1 MIDFEKSIYE
11 NRMARKLPFLV
22 AHRGVSTG
30 NIPCNTMAAF
40 GIAVAQGADVVEID
54 VSITKDHQFYVF
66 HPGMEKVFLKC
77 DRSIK
82 DMTAEELDAL
92 FLVNQDDV
100 VTSYKV
106 PKLSEVLAFLKGK
119 VYINVD
125 KFWTDVEGISEEIR
139 RAGVEKQ
146 VIVKTPT
153 DAQSLE
159 SVRTHARDL
168 MFMPL
173 VNEKDEVTDWLL
185 EEGINVIGA
194 EVLFKTEASSV
205 ISDDYI
211 ERMHEKN
218 LLIWANSIVY
228 NERAVISAHHTDDV
242 ALTGSPEQGWG
253 WLVDKQVD
261 FVQTDWL
268 LMLKNYLEK
277 RG

>member
-1 MIDFEKSIYE
+1 
-11 NRMARKLPFLV
+11 
-22 AHRGVSTG
+22 
-30 NIPCNTMAAF
+30 
-40 GIAVAQGADVVEID
+40 
-54 VSITKDHQFYVF
+54 
-66 HPGMEKVFLKC
+66 
-77 DRSIK
+77 
-82 DMTAEELDAL
+82 
-92 FLVNQDDV
+92 
-100 VTSYKV
+100 
-106 PKLSEVLAFLKGK
+106 
-119 VYINVD
+119 VD

-153 DAQSLE
+153 DVQSLE

-173 VNEKDEVTDWLL
+173 VDEKDEVTDWLL

-242 ALTGSPEQGWG
+242 ALTESPEQGWG

-261 FVQTDWL
+261 FIQTARACEYCQVIFERTFNRNILFNGVTNLGIWHQAETESYTVRNSECHCDTLDITVGCIFRAETFASHKVRELTHNRALQHERFL
-268 LMLKNYLEK
+268 LNRAQRCRVVIIDGINFGHTETNAAHTSEISVCATLNFTESKH
-277 RG
+277 